1 MACRLFG
8 SFDVTAE
15 VCKVKVHS
23 IAFSWFSNDRKKMI
37 LLLFKVLSLVND
49 KRNSS
54 RPLPPT
60 RKSLKPW
67 IIVQVDIKMET
78 EALFSGDRNINT
90 CTNL

>member
-8 SFDVTAE
+8 GFEVIVE
-15 VCKVKVHS
+15 VCKGTFLPTGSHTTR
-23 IAFSWFSNDRKKMI
+23 NEMT
-37 LLLFKVLSLVND
+37 FKVLPPGNE
-49 KRNSS
+49 KNCS

-67 IIVQVDIKMET
+67 ITAQVDIKTET
-78 EALFSGDRNINT
+78 EPLFSGDRNINT